1 AERAVQV
8 ERIGV
13 QLDGQP
19 LAGHDLEGVAR
30 GDVLLDPAHRVLERG
45 PGRAARERGVRDGRL
60 QRERRG
66 AGTRA
71 QGADDVVQP
80 ATRLVEAASQLRLRG
95 RVRDVDG
102 RDRVRAAEQVVDGE
116 DDVREEEK
124 RFGQAEVV
132 GRARGQPLEVADD
145 IVADVADG

>member
-1 AERAVQV
+1 
-8 ERIGV
+8 
-13 QLDGQP
+13 
-19 LAGHDLEGVAR
+19 
-30 GDVLLDPAHRVLERG
+30 
-45 PGRAARERGVRDGRL
+45 GRF

-80 ATRLVEAASQLRLRG
+80 AARLVEAPSQLRLRG

-116 DDVREEEK
+116 DDVREEEECL
-124 RFGQAEVV
+124 GQAEVV
-132 GRARGQPLEVADD
+132 RRARGQAFEVADD
-145 IVADVADG
+145 VIADVAAGAAEEARPPGR